1 MKFVAI
7 IHRTIKKG
15 KTFED
20 FRKAWFHTCGFG
32 MPIKMHTIINALNP
46 REIITIA
53 MSDELDDKTFL
64 KKYSKALNI
73 DVKERSANPLDDVIE
88 KTIVRHFGVVAAED
102 DFSPEGLLSYQPAS
116 IEGKKTN
123 LSSLEKVRVKVVE
136 LLKSAF
142 KKRDALKHKAKKK
155 I

>member
-15 KTFED
+15 KTFND
-20 FRKAWFHTCGFG
+20 YRKAWFHTHGFG
-32 MPIKMHTIINALNP
+32 MPIKMHTVINALNP

-73 DVKERSANPLDDVIE
+73 DIKERSTNPLDDVIE

-102 DFSPEGLLSYQPAS
+102 DFSPESLLNYQPAS
-116 IEGKKTN
+116 IKGKKTN
-123 LSSLEKVRVKVVE
+123 LYSLEKVRVKVVE
-136 LLKSAF
+136 LLKNAF
-142 KKRDALKHKAKKK
+142 KKRDALKRKAKKK
-155 I
+155 A